1 MNVQREIRDADR
13 RIQKQ
18 IDVNAC
24 AALVRIGV
32 DVDAMERAERE
43 RQAREAREAFAAFGA
58 ALGSAFATLVDFSI
72 AYVEAVAGALDE
84 APR

>member
-1 MNVQREIRDADR
+1 MNVEREIRDADR

-18 IDVNAC
+18 IDVSAR

-43 RQAREAREAFAAFGA
+43 RQAQEAREVFAAFGA

-72 AYVEAVAGALDE
+72 AYVEAVASAVEE
-84 APR
+84 ASR

>member
-18 IDVNAC
+18 IDVSAR

-43 RQAREAREAFAAFGA
+43 REARESREALAALGT
-58 ALGSAFATLVDFSI
+58 ALGSAVAVLVDWSIAFATAI
-72 AYVEAVAGALDE
+72 ADALEE